1 MRVTLR
7 RLALAIGLFLPFA
20 MPLAA
25 QEAWQPTRPV
35 RIVVPFPPGGISD
48 SLARLFADRTAP
60 RLGQPLVIENRSGA
74 NGAVAGDFITRT
86 QGDGY
91 SYIMLSP
98 SHLMVL
104 PVLMRLSYDPMA
116 DLIPTVNLAANP
128 FFLGVPGNSP
138 FRSLGDFITAARAR
152 PGALDYASGGAGSG
166 THLVMIMLALRAN
179 LDIQHVPYR
188 GGAPAVQDLLAGRVA
203 AYFGNP
209 SDMAP
214 FLGGGEVRV
223 IASSGGGRSA
233 LAPDVL
239 TVAEQGFP
247 NFRFETWNGLLAPKG
262 TPAAAIARV
271 AAAVRETCSDPEVR
285 AGLRRLG
292 TDPVCNTPAEF
303 AAQMQAEAPVWREVV
318 QRSGVRLD

>member
-1 MRVTLR
+1 MR
-7 RLALAIGLFLPFA
+7 RLALALALLLPA
-20 MPLAA
+20 LPAAA
-25 QEAWQPTRPV
+25 QDWQPNRPI

-48 SLARLFADRTAP
+48 SLARLFADRTGA
-60 RLGQPLVIENRSGA
+60 RLGQPLVVENRSGA
-74 NGAVAGDFITRT
+74 NGAVAGEFIART

-116 DLIPTVNLAANP
+116 DLVPAVNLAANP

-138 FRSLGDFITAARAR
+138 FRTLGDFIAAAKAR

-166 THLVMIMLALRAN
+166 THLVMIFLSLRAG
-179 LDIQHVPYR
+179 LDMQHIPYR
-188 GGAPAVQDLLAGRVA
+188 GGAPAVQDLLAGRTA
-203 AYFGNP
+203 GYFGNP

-214 FLGGGEVRV
+214 FLQSGEVRV
-223 IASSGGGRSA
+223 IASSGAARSA
-233 LAPDVL
+233 LAPDVP

-247 NFRFETWNGLLAPKG
+247 GFRFETWNGLLAPRG
-262 TPAAAIARV
+262 TPPAAIARL
-271 AAAVRETCSDPEVR
+271 AAAVREACAEEPVR

-292 TDPVCNTPAEF
+292 SDPVCNTTAEF
-303 AAQMQAEAPVWREVV
+303 AAQMQAEAPVWRDVV

>member
-1 MRVTLR
+1 MMRKL
-7 RLALAIGLFLPFA
+7 LALLLLLLPA
-20 MPLAA
+20 LPAAA
-25 QEAWQPTRPV
+25 QDWQPTRPI

-48 SLARLFADRTAP
+48 NLARLFADRTGA
-60 RLGQPLVIENRSGA
+60 RLGQPLVVENRSGA
-74 NGAVAGDFITRT
+74 NGAVAGEFISRA

-116 DLIPTVNLAANP
+116 DLVPAVNLAANP

-138 FRSLGDFITAARAR
+138 FRSLTDFIAAAKAR

-166 THLVMIMLALRAN
+166 THLVMIFLSLRAG
-179 LDIQHVPYR
+179 LDMQHIPYR
-188 GGAPAVQDLLAGRVA
+188 GGAPAVQDLLAGRTA
-203 AYFGNP
+203 GYFGNP

-214 FLGGGEVRV
+214 FLQSGEVRV
-223 IASSGGGRSA
+223 IASSGGARSA

-247 NFRFETWNGLLAPKG
+247 GFRFETWNGLLAPRG
-262 TPAAAIARV
+262 TPPAAIARL
-271 AAAVRETCSDPEVR
+271 AAAVREACAEDSVR

-292 TDPVCNTPAEF
+292 SDPVCNTTAEF
-303 AAQMQAEAPVWREVV
+303 AAQMQAEAPVWRDVV

>member
-1 MRVTLR
+1 MMRKL
-7 RLALAIGLFLPFA
+7 LALLLLLLPA
-20 MPLAA
+20 LPAAA
-25 QEAWQPTRPV
+25 QDWQPTRPI

-48 SLARLFADRTAP
+48 SLARLFADRTGA
-60 RLGQPLVIENRSGA
+60 RLGQPLVVENRSGA
-74 NGAVAGDFITRT
+74 NGAVAGEFISRA

-116 DLIPTVNLAANP
+116 DLVPAVNLAANP

-138 FRSLGDFITAARAR
+138 FRNLADFIAAAKAR

-166 THLVMIMLALRAN
+166 THLVMIFLSLRAG
-179 LDIQHVPYR
+179 LDMQHIPYR
-188 GGAPAVQDLLAGRVA
+188 GGAPAVQDLLAGRIA
-203 AYFGNP
+203 GYFGNP

-214 FLGGGEVRV
+214 FLQSGEVRV
-223 IASSGGGRSA
+223 IASSGGARSA

-247 NFRFETWNGLLAPKG
+247 GFRFETWNGLLAPRG
-262 TPAAAIARV
+262 TPPAAIARL
-271 AAAVRETCSDPEVR
+271 AAAVREACAEEPVR

-292 TDPVCNTPAEF
+292 SDPVCNTTAEF
-303 AAQMQAEAPVWREVV
+303 AAQMQAEAPVWRDVV

>member
-1 MRVTLR
+1 
-7 RLALAIGLFLPFA
+7 
-20 MPLAA
+20 
-25 QEAWQPTRPV
+25 
-35 RIVVPFPPGGISD
+35 
-48 SLARLFADRTAP
+48 
-60 RLGQPLVIENRSGA
+60 SGA
-74 NGAVAGDFITRT
+74 NGAVAGEFIART

-116 DLIPTVNLAANP
+116 DLVPAVNLAANP

-138 FRSLGDFITAARAR
+138 FRTLGDFIAAAKAR

-166 THLVMIMLALRAN
+166 THLVMIFLSLRAG
-179 LDIQHVPYR
+179 LDMQHIPYR
-188 GGAPAVQDLLAGRVA
+188 GGAPAVQDLLAGRTA
-203 AYFGNP
+203 GYFGNP

-214 FLGGGEVRV
+214 FLQSGEVRV
-223 IASSGGGRSA
+223 IASSGAARSA
-233 LAPDVL
+233 LAPDVP

-247 NFRFETWNGLLAPKG
+247 GFRFETWNGLLAPRG
-262 TPAAAIARV
+262 TPPAAIARL
-271 AAAVRETCSDPEVR
+271 AAAVREACAEEPVR

-292 TDPVCNTPAEF
+292 SDPVCNTTAEF
-303 AAQMQAEAPVWREVV
+303 AAQMQAEAPVWRDVV

>member
-1 MRVTLR
+1 MRKL
-7 RLALAIGLFLPFA
+7 LALLLLLLPA
-20 MPLAA
+20 LPAAA
-25 QEAWQPTRPV
+25 QDWQPTRPI

-48 SLARLFADRTAP
+48 SLAPLFADRTGA
-60 RLGQPLVIENRSGA
+60 RLGQPLVVENRSGA
-74 NGAVAGDFITRT
+74 NGAVAGEFISRA

-116 DLIPTVNLAANP
+116 DLVPAVNLAANP

-138 FRSLGDFITAARAR
+138 FRNLADFIAAAKAR

-166 THLVMIMLALRAN
+166 THLVMIFLSLRAG
-179 LDIQHVPYR
+179 LDMQHIPYR
-188 GGAPAVQDLLAGRVA
+188 GGAPAVQDLLAGRIA
-203 AYFGNP
+203 GYFGNP

-214 FLGGGEVRV
+214 FLQSGEVRV
-223 IASSGGGRSA
+223 IASSGGARSA

-247 NFRFETWNGLLAPKG
+247 GFRFETWNGLLAPRG
-262 TPAAAIARV
+262 TPPAAIARL
-271 AAAVRETCSDPEVR
+271 AAAVREACAEEPVR

-292 TDPVCNTPAEF
+292 SDPVCNTTAEF
-303 AAQMQAEAPVWREVV
+303 AAQMQAEAPVWRDVV

>member
-1 MRVTLR
+1 MRKV
-7 RLALAIGLFLPFA
+7 LALLLLLMPALPA
-20 MPLAA
+20 AA
-25 QEAWQPTRPV
+25 QDWQPTRPIRV
-35 RIVVPFPPGGISD
+35 IVPFPPGGISD
-48 SLARLFADRTAP
+48 SLARLFADRTGA
-60 RLGQPLVIENRSGA
+60 RLGQPLVVENRSGA
-74 NGAVAGDFITRT
+74 NGAVAGEFISRT

-116 DLIPTVNLAANP
+116 DLIPAVNLAANP

-138 FRSLGDFITAARAR
+138 FRTLGDFIAAAKTR

-166 THLVMIMLALRAN
+166 THLVMIFLSLRAG
-179 LDIQHVPYR
+179 LDMQHIPYR
-188 GGAPAVQDLLAGRVA
+188 GGAPAVQDLLAGRTA
-203 AYFGNP
+203 GYFGNP

-214 FLGGGEVRV
+214 FLQSGEVRV
-223 IASSGGGRSA
+223 IASSGAARSA
-233 LAPDVL
+233 LAPEVP

-247 NFRFETWNGLLAPKG
+247 GFRFETWNGLLAPRG
-262 TPAAAIARV
+262 TPPAAIARL
-271 AAAVRETCSDPEVR
+271 AAAVREACAEDGVR

-292 TDPVCNTPAEF
+292 SDPVCNTTAEF
-303 AAQMQAEAPVWREVV
+303 AAQMQAEAPIWRDVV

>member
-1 MRVTLR
+1 MRKL
-7 RLALAIGLFLPFA
+7 LALLLLLLPA
-20 MPLAA
+20 LPAAA
-25 QEAWQPTRPV
+25 QDWQPTRPI

-48 SLARLFADRTAP
+48 SLARLFADRTGA
-60 RLGQPLVIENRSGA
+60 RLGQPLVVENRSGA
-74 NGAVAGDFITRT
+74 NGAVAGEFISRA

-116 DLIPTVNLAANP
+116 DLVPAVNLAANP

-138 FRSLGDFITAARAR
+138 FRNLADFIAAAKAR

-166 THLVMIMLALRAN
+166 THLVMIFLSLRAG
-179 LDIQHVPYR
+179 LDMQHIPYR
-188 GGAPAVQDLLAGRVA
+188 GGAPAVQDLLAGRIA
-203 AYFGNP
+203 GYFGNP

-214 FLGGGEVRV
+214 FLQSGEVRV
-223 IASSGGGRSA
+223 IASSGGARSA

-247 NFRFETWNGLLAPKG
+247 GFRFETWNGLLAPRG
-262 TPAAAIARV
+262 TPPAAIARL
-271 AAAVRETCSDPEVR
+271 AAAVREACAEEPVR

-292 TDPVCNTPAEF
+292 SDPVCNTTAEF
-303 AAQMQAEAPVWREVV
+303 AAQMQAEAPVWRDVV

>member
-1 MRVTLR
+1 MRKL
-7 RLALAIGLFLPFA
+7 LALLLLLLPA
-20 MPLAA
+20 LPAAA
-25 QEAWQPTRPV
+25 QDWQPTRPI

-48 SLARLFADRTAP
+48 SLARLFADRTGA
-60 RLGQPLVIENRSGA
+60 RLGQPLVVENRSGA
-74 NGAVAGDFITRT
+74 NGAVAGEFISRA

-116 DLIPTVNLAANP
+116 DLVPAVNLAANP

-138 FRSLGDFITAARAR
+138 FRNLADFIAAAKAR

-166 THLVMIMLALRAN
+166 THLVMIFLSLRAG
-179 LDIQHVPYR
+179 LDMQHIPYR
-188 GGAPAVQDLLAGRVA
+188 GGAPAVQDLLAGRIA
-203 AYFGNP
+203 GYFGNP

-214 FLGGGEVRV
+214 FLQSGEVRV
-223 IASSGGGRSA
+223 IASSGAARSA

-247 NFRFETWNGLLAPKG
+247 GFRFETWNGLLAPRG
-262 TPAAAIARV
+262 TPPAAIARL
-271 AAAVRETCSDPEVR
+271 AAAVREACAEDSVR

-292 TDPVCNTPAEF
+292 SDPVCNTTAEF
-303 AAQMQAEAPVWREVV
+303 AAQMQAEAPVWRDVV